1 MRRASRT
8 AHCGLMRAFLPI
20 SAALVMATTHA
31 PADVAHHWSYGGPEG
46 PSHWAKLDAKYR
58 LCGSGQAQSPV
69 DIRLKAVYKGALPEL
84 DFEYRPAP
92 FHITDNGHSVQV
104 DVEPGSSLHVG
115 TDRYELVQFHF
126 HHPSEEE
133 VDGKRFDMVA
143 HLVHKDSKGALAV
156 VAIPLKV
163 GHENP
168 LLATLWNK
176 LPKHSD
182 HHTVASKQPI
192 NAADLVPS
200 DHGYFSYT
208 GSLTT
213 PPCSEGLRW
222 MVLKTP
228 EEISKSQLDAFASRY
243 PNDARPIQKLN
254 GRHVIASK

>member
-1 MRRASRT
+1 
-8 AHCGLMRAFLPI
+8 MRALLPI
-20 SAALVMATTHA
+20 SALLVAAAAHA
-31 PADVAHHWSYGGPEG
+31 PNASHHWSYGGPGG
-46 PSHWAKLDAKYR
+46 PANWAKLDAKYR
-58 LCGSGQAQSPV
+58 LCGSGKAQSPV

-92 FHITDNGHSVQV
+92 FQITDNGHSVQV

-133 VDGKRFDMVA
+133 IDGKRFDMVA
-143 HLVHKDSKGALAV
+143 HLVHRDSKGALAV
-156 VAIPLKV
+156 VAIPLQV

-168 LLATLWNK
+168 LIATLWSN
-176 LPKHSD
+176 LPKHGD
-182 HHTVASKQPI
+182 HAPLAAKQPI
-192 NAADLVPS
+192 NAADLVPA

-213 PPCSEGLRW
+213 PPCSEGVRW

-228 EEISKSQLDAFASRY
+228 EEISKSQLEAFASRY

-254 GRHVIASK
+254 GRQIIASK